1 MKRFGSSSLLLLA
14 TLVALVGIELADAG
28 FLMPAIQEPVHPPPA
43 AITSTGGSIIRP
55 RANAAPEIR
64 VAPKAIAAVAP
75 ARDREE
81 VRQRL
86 RAGERG
92 TYIRELLLDHDSSLA
107 RWPDRT
113 RTPLRVW
120 IQPFA
125 DLEDWEDWHVLQVRE
140 AFEKWMTVD
149 IPVRFS
155 FVDDSARADIHVN
168 FVDQFDEPISGK
180 TVWARDESWW
190 IVDAHVNISV
200 HYSTGE
206 PLDERAVFAITLHEI
221 GHLLGLDH
229 CSDPNNIMSPRVRVR
244 ELSAA
249 DRATAQLLYRLPPGT
264 VR

>member
-1 MKRFGSSSLLLLA
+1 MTRFGSTALLLLA
-14 TLVALVGIELADAG
+14 TIAIFAGIDHAVTG
-28 FLMPAIQEPVHPPPA
+28 A
-43 AITSTGGSIIRP
+43 APTPISSASPSRAAVTSTGGSIIRP
-55 RANAAPEIR
+55 RRRPTERR
-64 VAPKAIAAVAP
+64 VAPVVVTAATP

-86 RAGERG
+86 RLGERG
-92 TYIRELLLDHDSSLA
+92 TYIRELLLDHDSSLV

-113 RTPLRVW
+113 RRPLRVW
-120 IQPFA
+120 IQPMA
-125 DLEDWEDWHVLQVRE
+125 DLEDWELWHVRQVRE

-149 IPVRFS
+149 IPVRFT
-155 FVDDSARADIHVN
+155 FAPDSASADIHVN

-190 IVDAHVNISV
+190 IVDADIYISV

-206 PLDERAVFAITLHEI
+206 PLDESAVFAITLHEV

-249 DRATAQLLYRLPPGT
+249 DRATAQLLYRLPPGA